1 MNAPA
6 MIPSGYRR
14 CGFVYCIRNDAAG
27 AVKIG
32 FSKNPM
38 RRIKQLQTASPS
50 RLRLV
55 GMLESAQAFETALHE
70 EYAHRRIS
78 GEWFDDSDT
87 QISTI
92 MALIYGDHE

>member
-14 CGFVYCIRNDAAG
+14 CGFVYCIRNDDSE

-32 FSKNPM
+32 FSQNPM

-50 RLRLV
+50 RLRLIGV
-55 GMLESAQAFETALHE
+55 VEIAQAFETSLHE
-70 EYAHRRIS
+70 QYASRRLS
-78 GEWFDDSDT
+78 GEWFDDADSE
-87 QISTI
+87 ISTV
-92 MALIYGDHE
+92 MSMLYGGNA